1 MKKNHSGHQ
10 KNAFL
15 SSDEVLKI
23 SLLKFF
29 QKKEN
34 IEKFLPILTR
44 TSSVSL
50 RLLDYFCVNYS
61 KMHPVTYVI
70 SDKYFDAYSSY
81 KNQLAKFGKRQFDPF
96 RRNDRVPLCYNGKK
110 YYTTIAQLCFFKWC
124 LTYNVIEYVEK
135 HKNEINQ
142 DMKNNFGKVV
152 DDTEST
158 ATSSSGGSGSSKKK
172 RRSKKNSNP
181 TIVATRVY
189 KNDDEET
196 IVMTFD

>member
-1 MKKNHSGHQ
+1 MKKNHTGHQ
-10 KNAFL
+10 HKNENYL

-44 TSSVSL
+44 TSNISL
-50 RLLDYFCVNYS
+50 RLLDYFCVTYS
-61 KMHPVTYVI
+61 KVNPVTYVI
-70 SDKYFDAYSSY
+70 ADKYFDAYSSY
-81 KNQLAKFGKRQFDPF
+81 KNQLNTYSKKKFDPF
-96 RRNDRVPLCYNGKK
+96 KRNNRIPLFYNNKK

-135 HKNEINQ
+135 HKNEINK
-142 DMKNNFGKVV
+142 DMKDNLNKSVSDEDSV
-152 DDTEST
+152 
-158 ATSSSGGSGSSKKK
+158 SSSVKK

-181 TIVATRVY
+181 TAVATRVY
-189 KNDDEET
+189 KNDNEDT
-196 IVMTFD
+196 IIVRFD